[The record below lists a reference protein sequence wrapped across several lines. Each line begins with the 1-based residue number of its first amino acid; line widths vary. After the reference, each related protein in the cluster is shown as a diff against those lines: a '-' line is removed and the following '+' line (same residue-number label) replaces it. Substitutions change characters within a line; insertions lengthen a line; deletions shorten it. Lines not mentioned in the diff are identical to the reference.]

1 MSDVQGKRA
10 ASVSMPEQTRGQD
23 ERNLPPQA
31 AGQRRQET
39 TPEITGWVGWISFAS
54 VMMVLVGSFQVI
66 NGLVALFDSG
76 YYVVTESQLVVN
88 VDYTAW
94 GWAHLLLGA
103 LAVGAGFALMA
114 GRMWARVVAIALAL
128 VSAVVNMAF
137 IAAYP
142 IWSLTVIAVDVLVI
156 YAVTAHGSEVK
167 ALRD

>member
-23 ERNLPPQA
+23 EKNLPPTA

-39 TPEITGWVGWISFAS
+39 PEVSGWVGWISFAS

-66 NGLVALFDSG
+66 NGLVALFDDG

-103 LAVGAGFALMA
+103 LTVGAGFALMA

-156 YAVTAHGSEVK
+156 YAVTAHGSELK